1 MRTCTC
7 GEPLSH
13 LEQPCPEMLLAEA
26 RKLVPRVGTDL
37 VPVGGVH
44 PARRAQARAALA
56 SPKMQ
61 EILGSMADYVGKEV
75 AGDGGD

>member
-1 MRTCTC
+1 VRACTC

-13 LEQPCPEMLLAEA
+13 LGEPCPALLAEA

-37 VPVGGVH
+37 VPAGGVH

-61 EILGSMADYVGKEV
+61 EILGSMADYVRGEV
-75 AGDGGD
+75 EDGDV